1 GESPQQAS
9 IAVDRAARTYFSNV
23 FGVFHPEIH
32 FLYNAKSRLIYS
44 FRQRL
49 RHAVR
54 EIPILGPAAVKVNR
68 DIRMRKVKQ
77 ASVSPLPDFDLDLTL
92 IKQLVLQ
99 YAESSYNDV
108 RD

>member
-1 GESPQQAS
+1 
-9 IAVDRAARTYFSNV
+9 
-23 FGVFHPEIH
+23 VFHPEIH